1 MRTLHP
7 AVLAAVLTL
16 AALSTA
22 APRLHAQAADTLAA
36 TLDRGRFIVL
46 DHGQPVATER
56 FEYDRVADSLQ
67 VSAVIERRIRSKD
80 GSIKPFRK
88 SVSLIVDAFDYG
100 LRRYTSRTEFDGHV
114 TVKGVLPSDTVMTV
128 YTENDDA
135 GTADRLVM
143 PPGRLFVM
151 DPLVFTL
158 FDVVCHNIQGHI
170 LKTRPISIVTLG
182 QTSATS
188 EATVTVAGAD
198 TVMWAGK
205 RTVTAR
211 YTITDESSTFQVWAS
226 PKGELLRLEHEA
238 SGLVVMRDETGGS
251 APATRAPAKKP
262 ARKPAAGA
270 APKVAAPKTAKKG

>member
-7 AVLAAVLTL
+7 AVLAAFLTI

-22 APRLHAQAADTLAA
+22 APRLHAQAADSLAA

-67 VSAVIERRIRSKD
+67 VSAVIERRLRAKD

-88 SVSLIVDAFDYG
+88 SVSLIVDSFDYG
-100 LRRYTSRTEFDGHV
+100 LRRYMSRTEFDGHV
-114 TVKGVLPSDTVMTV
+114 TVKGVMPTDTLMTI
-128 YTENDDA
+128 YTEIDDA

-158 FDVVCHNIQGHI
+158 FDVVCHNLQGHI

-198 TVMWAGK
+198 TVTWAGK
-205 RTVTAR
+205 RTVTAH

-226 PKGELLRLEHEA
+226 PKGELLRLVHEA
-238 SGLVVMRDETGGS
+238 SGLVVMRDETDGV
-251 APATRAPAKKP
+251 APAPRATTKKP
-262 ARKPAAGA
+262 ARKPAAS
-270 APKVAAPKTAKKG
+270 AKKR